1 MFDIGA
7 IPGGWELAARAT
19 GETGRVAKGI
29 SAFVRQRGLIWPEA
43 CCRAGLPSLC
53 EKHLGQ
59 VLQLSGIKRN
69 QPCRVGDSG
78 LHAEVESTLS
88 RWSSSSQWL
97 EAYWSGWSG
106 WSSSNWADSCFATG
120 HFLVTGMLVLSRNSA
135 KKKFQLSLSLAL
147 GCHCFTI
154 FLVFTSSLPCFK
166 YLENALIKDKLN
178 QFQFHQSV
186 SAYF

>member
-19 GETGRVAKGI
+19 GERGRVAKGI

-53 EKHLGQ
+53 EKHLGK

-88 RWSSSSQWL
+88 RWSTSQWL

-120 HFLVTGMLVLSRNSA
+120 HFLVTGMLVLSRISA
-135 KKKFQLSLSLAL
+135 KKSQLSLSLAL
-147 GCHCFTI
+147 GCHCLTI
-154 FLVFTSSLPCFK
+154 FLFCLLPPCP
-166 YLENALIKDKLN
+166 
-178 QFQFHQSV
+178 V
-186 SAYF
+186 SNTWKMRWSKTN